1 MTAGVSLPAT
11 GMPSSQ
17 RRQVAPSAAT
27 ETGITYKDVIG
38 ILRRRMW
45 LMIIITAVFVIL
57 GATLWCLFLVYGSE
71 YTSVGFVR
79 CKMPIKEGLFG
90 MGGVIPRK
98 DVIAMATASNSEL
111 LNNEF
116 FLSKVLERTK
126 VKETGWYI
134 KRKDD
139 LERRLEDMQE
149 SFSASPRRN
158 TEFVMVRMVA
168 ASPKEAK
175 DILDEALRQFQ
186 IQREES
192 ATDSLR
198 KSLQAL
204 TTQRREVDAKVRTSQ
219 NKLVVLAQQAE
230 TPGWQAGGGR
240 TVVLQELSL
249 LQGERL
255 GLESEIQQLRIYDA
269 QLKQSI
275 ATQGYSSTVRMAIE
289 QDPMVNGYRSQVAN
303 LVQQRDMLIK
313 RLGPEHR
320 QVQDIQS
327 TIDVSQAQLS
337 SRKQMLQQ
345 QYGGQETEM
354 INRQIISMME
364 QLKVINSQYEEASSR
379 QRDLDQ
385 KLASYAV
392 TQEEIETLNRQLAT
406 IEQEIQSISVKMND
420 PDRVPVE
427 IAQYGSDPLER
438 SFPKPL
444 SFIMGGL
451 ILGLAV
457 SLGLAFLLEF
467 MNDSV
472 QTPRDVQH
480 HLRVPLLGTIPLYE
494 QEEGAEK
501 ISVEKVAMTHPH
513 ALISESYRKLRT
525 NLFFLAPPSEFKTIL
540 ITSSSADCGKTTTAV
555 NLSIALA
562 AEDKHVLLVDANFHR
577 SALNR
582 LFPAEGPGRGLSN
595 ILVGQAT
602 VVDAIRPS
610 GIEGLDLIDSGP
622 LPPNPAD
629 LLNSKRMR
637 DFLESQRQH
646 YDFVILDGPPS
657 LLVTDANIMAS
668 QVDGIIA
675 VINAEHATRGMA
687 QRMIREIKGCRI
699 RRFGVVLNA
708 VKSRKGGYFEK
719 ASQSYYDYIGEGQM
733 ETVESRE

>member
-1 MTAGVSLPAT
+1 MATEISLPAT
-11 GMPSSQ
+11 GIQAPQ
-17 RRQVAPSAAT
+17 RRQVVPSAAT
-27 ETGITYKDVIG
+27 GTGITYKDVMG

-45 LMIIITAVFVIL
+45 LIIIVTAVFVIL
-57 GATLWCLFLVYGSE
+57 SAALWCIFLVYSPE
-71 YTSVGFVR
+71 YASVGFVR
-79 CKMPIKEGLFG
+79 CKMPIQEGLFG
-90 MGGVIPRK
+90 MGGVTPRK
-98 DVIAMATASNSEL
+98 DVITMATASNAEL

-116 FLSKVLERTK
+116 FLSEVLERTR
-126 VKETGWYI
+126 VKETQWYI

-139 LERRLEDMQE
+139 LEKRLDDMQK
-149 SFSASPRRN
+149 SFSAFPRRD

-192 ATDSLR
+192 ATKTLRRSLE
-198 KSLQAL
+198 AL
-204 TTQRREVDAKVRTSQ
+204 TGQRRKVDTKIRTSQ
-219 NKLVVLAQQAE
+219 SKLVDLTQRAE
-230 TPGWQAGGGR
+230 TPGWQTGGGR

-249 LQGERL
+249 LHEERL
-255 GLESEIQQLRIYDA
+255 RLESEIQQLRIYEA
-269 QLKQSI
+269 QLQQI
-275 ATQGYSSTVRMAIE
+275 NVTQGYSSTVRMAIE

-327 TIDVSQAQLS
+327 TIDVGQAQLS
-337 SRKQMLQQ
+337 NREQMLQQ

-354 INRQIISMME
+354 ISRQIISMME
-364 QLKVINSQYEEASSR
+364 QLKVINSQYDEVSER

-385 KLASYAV
+385 KLVSYAV
-392 TQEEIETLNRQLAT
+392 TQKEIDNLNRQLAV

-451 ILGLAV
+451 VSGLAV

-472 QTPRDVQH
+472 QTPRDVQY

-525 NLFFLAPPSEFKTIL
+525 NLFFIAPPSEFKTIL
-540 ITSSSADCGKTTTAV
+540 ITGSSADCGKTTTAV

-562 AEDKHVLLVDANFHR
+562 AEGRHVLLVDANFR
-577 SALNR
+577 RPAFNR

-602 VVDAIRPS
+602 VADAIRPS
-610 GIEGLDLIDSGP
+610 GIEGLELIDSGP

-629 LLNSKRMR
+629 LLNSKRMC
-637 DFLESQRQH
+637 DFLESRKQH

-657 LLVTDANIMAS
+657 LLVADANIIAG

-687 QRMIREIKGCRI
+687 QRMIRELKGCRM

-708 VKSRKGGYFEK
+708 VRSRKGGYFEK
-719 ASQSYYDYIGEGQM
+719 ASQSYYDYISEGQM
-733 ETVESRE
+733 ETVESRG